1 MGSRGR
7 TPAETLNQIKFSL
20 RRFFLKI
27 VFLYLWSFRC
37 PFLLVKRPG
46 FGRFLQKNLI
56 WLRSWEQKRVLLFTV
71 PTLPSVPCSS
81 FGNNDP
87 SFKLSS
93 SGKDDNRQIRV
104 NGKKCKW
111 RSSRFCGIIKS
122 DVKWQNGL
130 VYTRWRCHLY
140 DDGVETALKIQNA
153 GSTSSIFKNDLRIAR
168 NRKTCPKTFIQ
179 ASGTINVV
187 GKLYANIIRRM
198 LLGHSHNSQN

>member
-1 MGSRGR
+1 MICDGSRGGP
-7 TPAETLNQIKFSL
+7 PAEIKFSL
-20 RRFFLKI
+20 RRFFSQDC
-27 VFLYLWSFRC
+27 VLYLWSLSC
-37 PFLLVKRPG
+37 HFLLVKRPG

-71 PTLPSVPCSS
+71 PTLPPVPCSS
-81 FGNNDP
+81 FGNNDQG
-87 SFKLSS
+87 FKLSW

-153 GSTSSIFKNDLRIAR
+153 GSTSFIFKNYLRITR
-168 NRKTCPKTFIQ
+168 NRKT
-179 ASGTINVV
+179 
-187 GKLYANIIRRM
+187 
-198 LLGHSHNSQN
+198 